1 VQTTLVNPLDGGRTL
16 VTEIRYPTLAARPAG
31 KSPARPASAFG
42 PFPVIL
48 FAHGYNVTPDTYAAL
63 LDRWV
68 EAGFVVVAPL
78 FPGENEYNVS
88 SLGGPTSAAG
98 AAAEND
104 VYNEPYDLA
113 YLIEAIGKDFSRL
126 ASGGAAVLHGLA
138 DPVRLILAG
147 QSDGADAVA
156 ALAYDRYY
164 AASWSAIPVPD
175 RPQVVA
181 IFEGAE
187 FGLGRDQYGYRTTG
201 SGAGRAP
208 LALVAQSAT
217 DACNPPQDS
226 VQIYDAINQ
235 PKQFLALS
243 DATHLGPYDGT
254 ASDAPLVEQVTIG
267 LFRRVLG
274 DLTPTGAAL
283 DAEADVSGV
292 ADLTTGNTAP
302 YMAPLAS
309 SPAACAPP
317 N

>member
-1 VQTTLVNPLDGGRTL
+1 VQVTLTDPIDGGRTL
-16 VTEIRYPTLAARPAG
+16 VTEIRYPTLAARPG
-31 KSPARPASAFG
+31 KSPAPPATAFG

-113 YLIEAIGKDFSRL
+113 YLIGQIGRDFSRQ
-126 ASGGAAVLHGLA
+126 ATGGAGILHGLA
-138 DPVRLILAG
+138 DPHRLILAG

-164 AASWSAIPVPD
+164 AATWSAIPPAE

-187 FGLGRDQYGYRTTG
+187 FELGRDSYGYRPAES
-201 SGAGRAP
+201 SGGGP

-226 VQIYDAINQ
+226 TQLYDAIDQ
-235 PKQFLALS
+235 PKQFLELS

-267 LFRRVLG
+267 LFRHVLG
-274 DLTPTGAAL
+274 DLTPSTRGL
-283 DAEADVSGV
+283 DSEADVSGV
-292 ADLTTGNTAP
+292 AALTAGDTAP
-302 YMAPLAS
+302 YMASLAS

-317 N
+317 T